1 MPETP
6 PPPQSPSKKTSTLSL
21 SEMMR
26 IMDVATEMR
35 NQRETVEKEFAVDE
49 TKRILREKLLQTT
62 AITGERVTEAEVD
75 AAIEAYFSTLYTYHE
90 PEGSPSLWLAHL
102 YVRRGHLA
110 IVGLLAVT
118 LLVTGWWTMHI
129 ATTKFSRSARSNRKA
144 SRIESSISSDL
155 MRARALSKD
164 STVIEE
170 LDRWQDQTKLARE
183 QLDIETLDKIKNQ
196 LAELLTQIDDAYEV
210 RILADPNDKSGF
222 TRYFEDENGQRPAY
236 YLIVYAKNEKGQLV
250 RRTIE
255 NAETRQSVTVD
266 RWAEQVPKDVYDRIA
281 EDKKSDGILNETL
294 FAVKERGKPNEEIRL
309 DGSNGKPIS
318 RMAQLAS
325 W

>member
-1 MPETP
+1 M
-6 PPPQSPSKKTSTLSL
+6 SSLSL

-49 TKRILREKLLQTT
+49 TKRLLREKLLQTT

-90 PEGSPSLWLAHL
+90 PKGSPSLLLAHL

-110 IVGLLAVT
+110 IVAVLAVT
-118 LLVTGWWTMHI
+118 LLVTGWLTMHI
-129 ATTKFSRSARSNRKA
+129 AKTKFSRSARSNRKA
-144 SRIESSISSDL
+144 SRIESSIGSNL
-155 MRARALSKD
+155 KRARAISKD
-164 STVIEE
+164 SAVTEE
-170 LDRWQDQTKLARE
+170 LDRWGDQTKLARE
-183 QLDIETLDKIKNQ
+183 QLDTETLDKINSR
-196 LAELLTQIDDAYEV
+196 LSELLTKLNDVYEI
-210 RILADPNDKSGF
+210 RILADPDQQSGF
-222 TRYFEDENGQRPAY
+222 TRYFEDDNGRRPAY
-236 YLIVYAKNEKGQLV
+236 YLIVYARNEKGQLV

-255 NAETRQSVTVD
+255 NAETHQSVTVD
-266 RWAEQVPKDVYDRIA
+266 RWAEQVPKDVYNRIA

-294 FAVKERGKPNEEIRL
+294 FAIKEQGKPNEEIRL
-309 DGSNGKPIS
+309 TDSDGKPIP
-318 RMAQLAS
+318 RMAELTA

>member
-6 PPPQSPSKKTSTLSL
+6 PPPQSPSKKTSSLSL

-144 SRIESSISSDL
+144 SRIESSINSDL

-183 QLDIETLDKIKNQ
+183 QLDTETLDKIKNQ

-210 RILADPNDKSGF
+210 RILADPNEKSGF
-222 TRYFEDENGQRPAY
+222 TRYFEDENGRRPAY

-250 RRTIE
+250 RRQIE
-255 NAETRQSVTVD
+255 NAETRQTVTVE
-266 RWAEQVPKDVYDRIA
+266 RWAEQVPKEVYDRIA

-309 DGSNGKPIS
+309 EGSNGKPIS
-318 RMAQLAS
+318 RMAQLAA

>member
-6 PPPQSPSKKTSTLSL
+6 PPPKKTSSLSL

-49 TKRILREKLLQTT
+49 TKRLLREKLLQTT

-90 PEGSPSLWLAHL
+90 PKGSPSLMLAHL

-110 IVGLLAVT
+110 IVALLAMT

-129 ATTKFSRSARSNRKA
+129 ATTRFSRSARIDRKA
-144 SRIESSISSDL
+144 ARIESSISSNL
-155 MRARALSKD
+155 KRARSLSRE
-164 STVIEE
+164 SAVTEE
-170 LDRWQDQTKLARE
+170 LDRWQEQTRLARE
-183 QLDIETLDKIKNQ
+183 QRDTETLDKINSR
-196 LAELLTQIDDAYEV
+196 LTELLTQLNDAYEV
-210 RILADPNDKSGF
+210 RILADPDQQSGF
-222 TRYFEDENGQRPAY
+222 TRYFEDENGRRPAY
-236 YLIVYAKNEKGQLV
+236 YLIVYAKNEKGQPI

-255 NAETRQSVTVD
+255 NAETRKSISVD
-266 RWAEQVPKDVYDRIA
+266 RWAEQVPKEVYDRIA

-294 FAVKERGKPNEEIRL
+294 FAVKEAGKSTEEIRL
-309 DGSNGKPIS
+309 PGNDGKPIS
-318 RMAQLAS
+318 RMAELTT

>member
-1 MPETP
+1 MSETP
-6 PPPQSPSKKTSTLSL
+6 PPSKKSSSLSL

-35 NQRETVEKEFAVDE
+35 NRRETVEKEFAVDE
-49 TKRILREKLLQTT
+49 TKRLLREKLLQTT
-62 AITGERVTEAEVD
+62 SITGERVTEAEVD
-75 AAIEAYFSTLYTYHE
+75 AAIEAYFSTLYTYRE
-90 PEGSPSLWLAHL
+90 PTGSLSLMLAHL

-110 IVGLLAVT
+110 IVGILGVT
-118 LLVTGWWTMHI
+118 LLITGWWTMHI
-129 ATTKFSRSARSNRKA
+129 ATTRFSKSARSNRKA
-144 SRIESSISSDL
+144 GRIESSISSDL
-155 MRARALSKD
+155 MRARAISKD
-164 STVIEE
+164 PAVIDE

-183 QLDIETLDKIKNQ
+183 QLDTETLDKINSQ
-196 LAELLTQIDDAYEV
+196 LTERLSQLNEAYEV
-210 RILADPNDKSGF
+210 RILADPNEQSGF
-222 TRYFEDENGQRPAY
+222 TRYFEDENGRRPAY

-266 RWAEQVPKDVYDRIA
+266 RWAEQVPRDVYNRIA

-294 FAVKERGKPNEEIRL
+294 FAVKERGKPGEEIRL
-309 DGSNGKPIS
+309 EGSNGKPIS
-318 RMAQLAS
+318 RMAQLAA